1 MGIQTEYL
9 FDYLR
14 TTETM
19 LKDQY
24 EIHILMKYVDYST
37 SIIPIF
43 LCMKTFSVV
52 VQFVT
57 VLAIILVAEYF
68 LPNIT

>member
-19 LKDQY
+19 LEDQY